1 MLSNEECY
9 SAEVL
14 THKKILIFVWW
25 EFKLRKKD
33 IFRQFEID
41 MLWKVMTMLCIVK
54 ATNYQYNHSIASHI
68 RKYVNNI
75 IFFPEL
81 QTTRFFNVMLTRA
94 SLKQVNYK

>member
-1 MLSNEECY
+1 
-9 SAEVL
+9 
-14 THKKILIFVWW
+14 
-25 EFKLRKKD
+25 
-33 IFRQFEID
+33 
-41 MLWKVMTMLCIVK
+41 MTMLCIVK

-94 SLKQVNYK
+94 TLKQVNYE